1 MVYNIITCDK
11 ISWSAFLVEAESN
24 WRRWNALHQLV
35 KVCSVLWD
43 PSSWRTTRKECICTM
58 TKLSGMQRYEGLLKL
73 PKVFVIYGDQHR
85 IAISPKN
92 KQNSSAKN
100 YSKCGL
106 TYIANYRVCPW
117 VYEAKDESTIPKTK
131 RVFQEH
137 PSTNYAALN

>member
-1 MVYNIITCDK
+1 
-11 ISWSAFLVEAESN
+11 
-24 WRRWNALHQLV
+24 
-35 KVCSVLWD
+35 
-43 PSSWRTTRKECICTM
+43 M

-106 TYIANYRVCPW
+106 TYTANYRVCPW
-117 VYEAKDESTIPKTK
+117 VYEAKDAFSKNIHLQTTLPKI
-131 RVFQEH
+131 
-137 PSTNYAALN
+137 